1 MATLP
6 TYTNCE
12 ACEDI
17 ADQASDARDAALTL
31 QHTAE
36 IDAALVIMNQSI
48 ATAEAIYSAAL
59 DTAWARVR
67 DSYGRR

>member
-17 ADQASDARDAALTL
+17 ADQARDAEDAARSRAY
-31 QHTAE
+31 TAE
-36 IDAALVIMNQSI
+36 IDAALVTMNQSI